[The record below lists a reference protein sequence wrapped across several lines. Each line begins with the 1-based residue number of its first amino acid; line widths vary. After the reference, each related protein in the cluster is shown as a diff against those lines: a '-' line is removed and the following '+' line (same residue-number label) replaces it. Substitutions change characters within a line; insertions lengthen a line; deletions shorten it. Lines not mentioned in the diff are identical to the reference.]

1 MSPSIRVDPH
11 VKVLSE
17 RIVRRAKRRGLD
29 ALVYAPHFTP
39 LPVIERRAAR
49 FSDDDLLVVPGRE
62 VFTGD
67 WRHRKHV
74 LAIGLSE
81 PVPDFITLKAA
92 MDAFN
97 RQNATVL
104 VPHPEFATVSCS
116 AADCR
121 RYRQTIDAV
130 EVYNPKYLRS
140 HTRQARR
147 LIDTLGV
154 TPFGS
159 SYAHL
164 PATVGD
170 VWTTLEPPEAVDT
183 ADDVVRALASA
194 PRRVVRRTDRCAR
207 TQALAERLHL
217 AWENSWQKLNRVVLA
232 GPTATRP
239 DQPVYAGRFE
249 DAAVYTEVEAKTH
262 GFSRE
267 WLNLRS

>member
-1 MSPSIRVDPH
+1 MQPPVRVDPH
-11 VKVLSE
+11 VKVLSD
-17 RIVRRAKRRGLD
+17 RVVQRAKRRGLD
-29 ALVYAPHFTP
+29 ALVYAPHFVP
-39 LPVIERRAAR
+39 LPVIKRRAAR

-81 PVPDFITLKAA
+81 PVPDFITLAAA
-92 MDAFN
+92 MQAFD
-97 RQNATVL
+97 RQDATVL

-116 AADCR
+116 AIDCR

-147 LIDTLGV
+147 LIETLNV

-170 VWTTLEPPEAVDT
+170 VWTALEPPEVIDT
-183 ADDVVRALASA
+183 TNDLASALASA
-194 PRRVVRRTDRCAR
+194 PRRVARRTNRCAR
-207 TQALAERLHL
+207 TQALAERAHL
-217 AWENSWQKLNRVVLA
+217 AWENSWKKIDRVVLS

-239 DQPVYAGRFE
+239 DRPIYEDRFD
-249 DAAVYTEVEAKTH
+249 DAAVYPMASHRATP
-262 GFSRE
+262 
-267 WLNLRS
+267 